1 MKNLLIALTLALTF
15 TSYANPTPGE
25 SKASVSPE
33 NAVLSQLYV
42 QIPDISRCIPGK
54 LTDKEIQTAF
64 KMVNRIRT
72 LHQLPPVTYK
82 SSMDEASAK
91 AALIVAANRSMTH
104 HPSLES
110 LCFSDE
116 GAETSSHSNL
126 FISTYSIWDPTLSGR
141 RVPDIVT
148 QMKKYLIPTS
158 DIVAGW
164 LIDRNV
170 PSLGHRRWLLSPF
183 LTEISFGR
191 VDTIRHSGN
200 RWDVITGSALAY
212 RAVKGM
218 PLLPVNFFV
227 ACPFNDYPAS
237 FFDKNEFLSFSAIP
251 ISANIFGNELVQLD
265 AARITITNQ
274 HGKSMPVRD
283 IHWDNNAYGVP
294 NALIWKTPGLKLNK
308 RYHVTI
314 SNVRFGNNAHT
325 YRYMFRIVP

>member
-1 MKNLLIALTLALTF
+1 MKKLPIAFILLLTLTA
-15 TSYANPTPGE
+15 SSGPGL
-25 SKASVSPE
+25 SKAPVSPE
-33 NAVLSQLYV
+33 TAVLGPLYIQV
-42 QIPDISRCIPGK
+42 PDISECIPGK

-64 KMVNRIRT
+64 KVVNRIRA
-72 LHQLPPVTYK
+72 LHRLSPVTYK
-82 SSMDEASAK
+82 NSIDEASAK

-104 HPSLES
+104 HPSRES

-116 GAETSSHSNL
+116 GAEASSHSNL

-164 LIDRNV
+164 LIDHNV
-170 PSLGHRRWLLSPF
+170 PSLGHRRWLLNPF

-191 VDTIRHSGN
+191 VDTIRHSGS
-200 RWDVITGSALAY
+200 RWDVITGGALVY

-218 PLLPVNFFV
+218 PSLPANFFV

-265 AARITITNQ
+265 AARITITDQ
-274 HGKSMPVRD
+274 YGKSMPVRD

-314 SNVRFGNNAHT
+314 SNVRFGNSAHT
-325 YRYMFRIVP
+325 YRYWFRVIP